1 MPVRYSFLQKLA
13 GGVFCSH
20 DKRRGFLR
28 ATLFSALAGL
38 ALGLSSTSAHAQ
50 AREEGK
56 LLLASQVLEEL
67 RTSRDGGIPDRLL
80 ERAYGIAVIPDMT
93 KIAFFAGGRRG
104 NGVLVYRNKD
114 GRFTNPIFITMTGGS
129 FGFQWGVQST
139 DIVLVFTTPRG
150 IEGIT
155 GGKVTLGAD
164 ASVAAGPVGR
174 ESSASTDMTFKAEVY
189 SYSRSRGV
197 FAGLALDGSVI
208 SIDDDE
214 NEAFYRKHGVTAT
227 DIASGAV
234 TTSDDTASRFLAAIA
249 TSTHGEQ
256 TASAAPA
263 PAAPATSPS
272 PANPSS
278 QPASPPQPSPLSS
291 SSGAQTFPMEDSKP
305 GSEPP
310 PPAAPAP
317 PPAPAPAAPPQ

>member
-1 MPVRYSFLQKLA
+1 MRIRTS
-13 GGVFCSH
+13 
-20 DKRRGFLR
+20 
-28 ATLFSALAGL
+28 LFSALAGISL
-38 ALGLSSTSAHAQ
+38 AVGTTGAHAQ

-67 RTSRDGGIPDRLL
+67 RTSRDQMIPDRLL

-104 NGVLVYRNKD
+104 NGVLVYRGKD

-129 FGFQWGVQST
+129 FGWQWGVQST
-139 DIVLVFTTPRG
+139 DIVLVFTTARG

-174 ESSASTDMTFKAEVY
+174 TASASTDMTFKSEVY

-197 FAGLALDGSVI
+197 FAGLAVDGTVI

-214 NEAFYRKHGVTAT
+214 NEAFYRKHDVTAS

-234 TTSDDTASRFLAAIA
+234 TTNDDAARRFLTAVT
-249 TSTHGEQ
+249 TSTRGEQ
-256 TASAAPA
+256 TASAAPQ
-263 PAAPATSPS
+263 PATAATSSSPS
-272 PANPSS
+272 
-278 QPASPPQPSPLSS
+278 QPTTPPQPSPLSS
-291 SSGAQTFPMEDSKP
+291 SSGAQSFPMEDNQP
-305 GSEPP
+305 GREPTP
-310 PPAAPAP
+310 R
-317 PPAPAPAAPPQ
+317 